1 MKPLSNTKKLLLY
14 ILETAIDENLFLTK
28 KSIYS
33 FGKRISLSDPQI
45 KSSIQNLKNQGLV
58 SIKDDGFLVSP
69 KALKRKSL
77 LRAEIDDWQENDW
90 DGYWRVVI
98 FDIPEKMR
106 SKRNQFRSLLKRK
119 GFVKLQNSVFVSP
132 YANFNMLGLV
142 RSELKIDKY
151 VNFLISKSAS
161 TDDDSRLRRV
171 FDLE

>member
-1 MKPLSNTKKLLLY
+1 MKSLSNAKKLLLC
-14 ILETAIDENLFLTK
+14 ILDTAIDENLFLTK

-33 FGKRISLSDPQI
+33 FGKRLSISDLQI

-58 SIKDDGFLVSP
+58 SIKEDGFLISS

-77 LRAEIDDWQENDW
+77 LRAERGDWQENDW

-106 SKRNQFRSLLKRK
+106 SKRNQLRSLLKRK

-171 FDLE
+171 FGLE